1 MLNLLLN
8 RLDIS
13 AQRQKRMDCEYEHVT
28 FISSSPQFYLDVLIL
43 RSSGQPFPIQ
53 KLYGI

>member
-13 AQRQKRMDCEYEHVT
+13 AQRQERMDCEYEHVT